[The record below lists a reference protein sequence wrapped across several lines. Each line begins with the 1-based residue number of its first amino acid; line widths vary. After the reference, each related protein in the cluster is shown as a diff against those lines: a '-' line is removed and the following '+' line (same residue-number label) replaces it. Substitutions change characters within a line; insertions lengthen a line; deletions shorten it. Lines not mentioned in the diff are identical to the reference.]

1 MKNSIFTHHFVL
13 AVFFICVTIAAIV
26 FKQSNILFWYALGAI
41 LEILYRIPSDS
52 WRGKNNDIDRYG
64 GYEGYMTR
72 YKMRDEKI
80 NIKSDTNNHDII

>member
-1 MKNSIFTHHFVL
+1 M
-13 AVFFICVTIAAIV
+13 
-26 FKQSNILFWYALGAI
+26 
-41 LEILYRIPSDS
+41 PSDS